1 MYLKQLYTNII
12 QKQDSWNYYGLGIAD
27 LDISNSESCRNFV
40 KEYIQLSEKSEHTL
54 YGEIDELFEK
64 DPQRITHIV
73 STFILGMA
81 LLNNKRL
88 GINQT
93 IISEIE
99 KLKVFDSED
108 KIKSELPY
116 IWFLATLFHDLGYSV
131 EKSELGKEL
140 PNYKPEFNIVSVPE
154 FYTKVYKKYYDY
166 RKNRDHGIYG
176 GIRFIQDMLE
186 IRKREEHNPKSKRYW
201 GKELELLYSHIG
213 WIIIAHNI
221 WFKSKDDLYNGDY
234 AEMQELVLED
244 DKDYRIKF
252 EEYPLFFFFCLVD
265 VLEPTKN
272 TTLFSKVNITLE
284 NRKIIIST
292 NDKSYSK
299 AIMGLNKWLTPVEKD
314 GEKLII
320 DFNCKEIDTYK

>member
-1 MYLKQLYTNII
+1 MYLKHLYTNII
-12 QKQDSWNYYGLGIAD
+12 KKKDSWNYYGLEIAD
-27 LDISNSESCRNFV
+27 LDISNSESCRNFI
-40 KEYIQLSEKSEHTL
+40 KEYIQLSGKSKHAM
-54 YGEIDELFEK
+54 YREIDELFEK

-73 STFILGMA
+73 STFFLGMA

-176 GIRFIQDMLE
+176 GIRFIQDMLN
-186 IRKREEHNPKSKRYW
+186 IRKNKEHKFMSNRYW
-201 GKELELLYSHIG
+201 GKELDLLYSHIG

-221 WFKSKDDLYNGDY
+221 WFKKKDELYNGDY
-234 AEMQELVLED
+234 AEMQELVLEE

-252 EEYPLFFFFCLVD
+252 DEYPLFFFFCLVD

-272 TTLFSKVNITLE
+272 TTLFSKANITLE

-299 AIMGLNKWLTPVEKD
+299 AIMGLNKWLIHV
-314 GEKLII
+314 
-320 DFNCKEIDTYK
+320 

>member
-1 MYLKQLYTNII
+1 
-12 QKQDSWNYYGLGIAD
+12 
-27 LDISNSESCRNFV
+27 
-40 KEYIQLSEKSEHTL
+40 
-54 YGEIDELFEK
+54 
-64 DPQRITHIV
+64 
-73 STFILGMA
+73 MA
-81 LLNNKRL
+81 LLNNRRF
-88 GINQT
+88 GIEQA

-99 KLKVFDSED
+99 NLKVFDSED

-116 IWFLATLFHDLGYSV
+116 IWFLATLFHDLGYNV
-131 EKSELGKEL
+131 EKSEMGKEL
-140 PNYKPEFNIVSVPE
+140 PSFMPESNIVSVPE
-154 FYTKVYKKYYDY
+154 FYTKVFKKYYEY
-166 RKNRDHGIYG
+166 RKNKEHGIYG
-176 GIRFIQDMLE
+176 GIRFIEDMLE

-221 WFKSKDDLYNGDY
+221 WFKRRDELYNGDY
-234 AEMQELVLED
+234 AEMQELVLEE
-244 DKDYRIKF
+244 DKNYRIKF

>member
-73 STFILGMA
+73 STFFLGMA
-81 LLNNKRL
+81 LLNNKRF
-88 GINQT
+88 GIEQS

-108 KIKSELPY
+108 IIKSELPY
-116 IWFLATLFHDLGYSV
+116 IWFLATLFHDLGYNA
-131 EKSELGKEL
+131 EKSEMGKEL
-140 PNYKPEFNIVSVPE
+140 PNYTPESNIVSVPD
-154 FYTKVYKKYYDY
+154 FYTKVYKKYYEY
-166 RKNRDHGIYG
+166 RKNKEHGIYG
-176 GIRFIQDMLE
+176 GIRFIVDMLE

-221 WFKSKDDLYNGDY
+221 WFKRRDELYNGDY
-234 AEMQELVLED
+234 AEMQELVLEE
-244 DKDYRIKF
+244 DKNYRIKF
-252 EEYPLFFFFCLVD
+252 DEYPLFFFFCLVD